1 MSRFFAVHSDLDGWG
16 SFLAVEYLKIPY
28 DTMMICN
35 YGDFNLESNRKKLF
49 QYDEI
54 LVSDF
59 SLPTKL
65 VLELLESGKKVTIL
79 DHHDYENNEENK
91 GLDDIK
97 HENYIIVHDQ
107 TRSGTKITFDYF
119 KGNSR
124 HKKIV
129 SDLINLI
136 DVYDLWKL
144 DSPLREE
151 SENLNRL
158 FYGSLDWN
166 NDNKYESFTKDILFR
181 FQTFNT
187 WEWTE
192 SDKEK
197 INRAKKIEQDELKKA
212 KMFAKQYI
220 DEKGFPYLI
229 TIAPKKISFIAS
241 ELLKEYPNVSYVAII
256 NTYKD
261 SWEKISLRSKED
273 FDVTLICNGHKQAG
287 GMETNREDSMKLFKG
302 TEVFKHKE
310 V

>member
-1 MSRFFAVHSDLDGWG
+1 MSRIFLCHSDCDGGG
-16 SFLAVEYLKIPY
+16 SFIAIEYLKIPY

-35 YGDFNLESNRKKLF
+35 YGDFNLESNKKKLF

-59 SLPTKL
+59 SLPTNL
-65 VLELLESGKKVTIL
+65 VLELLEANKKVTIL

-91 GLDDIK
+91 GLDDIN

-129 SDLINLI
+129 TDFINLV
-136 DVYDLWKL
+136 DTYDLWKL
-144 DSPLREE
+144 DSPFREE

-166 NDNKYESFTKDILFR
+166 NDNKYESFTKEILFR
-181 FQTFNT
+181 FKTFNE

-192 SDKEK
+192 SDIEK

-229 TIAPKKISFIAS
+229 TIAPKKISFVAS
-241 ELLKEYPNVSYVAII
+241 ELLKEFPDVSYVAII

-273 FDVTLICNGHKQAG
+273 FDVTQIGNGHKQAG
-287 GMETNREDSMKLFKG
+287 GMETTREDAMKLFKG
-302 TEVFKHKE
+302 TEVFKHKA
-310 V
+310 